1 MSNVFNVNNYGARV
15 VSISI
20 LKFGKKLRIL
30 FSGDVGRYIWR
41 WNSKKESKWIW
52 SDKGPDRREKE
63 AKCCRELWWGSTA
76 RYKKEQEKLWC
87 FRYDIFSYSQDN
99 LSAVIILTQFLDG
112 LMSPTRRMSTSFSSR
127 QRKNEQKR
135 AAESLARKQ
144 SSDLDE
150 KSERPSEL
158 DLHPSAVSI
167 LFYRTY
173 QFLLNIKRRFSVL
186 LYIDSAFTAQL
197 TLIIV
202 K

>member
-1 MSNVFNVNNYGARV
+1 
-15 VSISI
+15 
-20 LKFGKKLRIL
+20 
-30 FSGDVGRYIWR
+30 
-41 WNSKKESKWIW
+41 
-52 SDKGPDRREKE
+52 
-63 AKCCRELWWGSTA
+63 
-76 RYKKEQEKLWC
+76 
-87 FRYDIFSYSQDN
+87 
-99 LSAVIILTQFLDG
+99 
-112 LMSPTRRMSTSFSSR
+112 MSPTRRMSTSFSSR
-127 QRKNEQKR
+127 QRKDEQKR